1 MRAGSP
7 LTDLEED
14 DDDDG
19 TNLLKDE
26 LKRKE
31 AEIFRICRE
40 LDAAKAQAV
49 LNEAREK
56 TPARFPTPATTLYV
70 NPNGQMFYY

>member
-7 LTDLEED
+7 LTDLDED

-19 TNLLKDE
+19 TNLLKDA

-31 AEIFRICRE
+31 AEIMRICRE
-40 LDAAKAQAV
+40 LDAARA

-56 TPARFPTPATTLYV
+56 TPARFPTPETTLCV